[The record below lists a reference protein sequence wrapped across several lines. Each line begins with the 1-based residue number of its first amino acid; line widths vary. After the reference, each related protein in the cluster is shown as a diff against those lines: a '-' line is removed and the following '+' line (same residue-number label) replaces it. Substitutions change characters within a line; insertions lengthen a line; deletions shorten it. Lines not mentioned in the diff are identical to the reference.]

1 MASAWNEAW
10 TQNLSQQADPS
21 TASPG
26 EEHRALGGERE
37 VKEGASEAGAPKVRC
52 TQENIKPG
60 GPRQSQKPRCGPCQ
74 GSTWRAAGGGW
85 RHRRPSRAWA
95 APREGSDQGRRVGRQ
110 ESSGQFG
117 AGTGQLV
124 RAMVTAAALWRWPCI
139 TTGGWRATF
148 FCMEFSQKIH
158 KHDDASY
165 EKCSFSSRV
174 LLTSFLGNS
183 SVLGSH
189 TGKAP
194 PLWRVVPKR
203 FNSNESFF

>member
-74 GSTWRAAGGGW
+74 GSTWRAAGGTGGL
-85 RHRRPSRAWA
+85 HGPGQ
-95 APREGSDQGRRVGRQ
+95 PHGKGLTREGGREGRSPAG
-110 ESSGQFG
+110 SSEQ
-117 AGTGQLV
+117 AQ
-124 RAMVTAAALWRWPCI
+124 
-139 TTGGWRATF
+139 
-148 FCMEFSQKIH
+148 
-158 KHDDASY
+158 AS
-165 EKCSFSSRV
+165 
-174 LLTSFLGNS
+174 S
-183 SVLGSH
+183 SVL
-189 TGKAP
+189 
-194 PLWRVVPKR
+194 W
-203 FNSNESFF
+203 